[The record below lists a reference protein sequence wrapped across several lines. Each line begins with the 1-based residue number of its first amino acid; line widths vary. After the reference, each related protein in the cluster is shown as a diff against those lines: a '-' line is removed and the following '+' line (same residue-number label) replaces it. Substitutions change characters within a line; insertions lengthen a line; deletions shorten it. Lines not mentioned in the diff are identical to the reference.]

1 MFYLHCF
8 YGVDFIKGN
17 FDFLKGRYDDLFP
30 LIDKM
35 ECNVFSNPDIAIIN
49 GGKYFED
56 LISIIMVEEGI
67 LEEQTVNDNINK
79 LKQLGVINYELK
91 DKFHQA
97 RIARNKGVHD
107 NPDKQAFRLCALL
120 FQITVWFY
128 DKYSGDSSF
137 RKPSFDRLL
146 IVEKDKQNNSSN
158 SSNFDEEGMKVLL
171 GDVIDEKMKDI
182 LKSLSNNSSKDGNI
196 TQNDES
202 KENSADS
209 LEKSKNKEIFNS
221 NPDSK
226 EKITLKK
233 YRGSYLLNE
242 LSKLKKSSKESIE
255 DSEGFN
261 NDFKKYMHVDR
272 EIQFQLK
279 DKLEELGQKDSAQL
293 IMLAGSVGDGKSHLL
308 SYFKSNFPD
317 LIEPFD
323 IHNDATE
330 SFDPNLTAIQT
341 LIKILKPFSDQKI
354 DNSNKKLIL
363 AINLGILSDLM
374 EDEVFISKY
383 SKLNNLLSKLNIFDV
398 STSTNNITSDFLTII
413 NFTDY
418 QLFELDEDG
427 VSSNFISHLLNK
439 VVQVSDD
446 NPFYLAYKKDL
457 ELNIKSPILHNYS
470 MLMNDDVQQV
480 IIQSITKTIIKNKK
494 LISTRELL
502 NFIYEILVPAE
513 INFYSNFDDV
523 HDYIGELLPNLL
535 FNTNNRSQLLKD
547 IFTESP
553 MNIRSKLL
561 DEFIIS
567 LNTLNIKTVLKEYFE
582 DYDEF
587 KFFKNYLLSQNYARL
602 SLSKNEKPKQNKVK
616 SSLLYYLLF
625 FGNENVKKVF
635 TDLIYD
641 EFIKNLYYYNY
652 KPLKLRKFF
661 IKLNKAILA
670 WSGSIKQDYIIIDT
684 LPNFNIAKRINIDF
698 QPIPK
703 IETMLKNNFKSSI
716 SYNVHVN
723 GELCEGVCKHSLCNK
738 QKCIKLNVDYSLF
751 EAIIKINKGYKPNK
765 NEKENLIVFDD
776 FIHEILYKTNNN
788 ELLIYYINSNNSNK
802 SFKFRKS
809 SGYYYSLMGE

>member
-1 MFYLHCF
+1 
-8 YGVDFIKGN
+8 
-17 FDFLKGRYDDLFP
+17 
-30 LIDKM
+30 M
-35 ECNVFSNPDIAIIN
+35 ESNVFSNPDMAVVN
-49 GGKYFED
+49 GSKYFED
-56 LISIIMVEEGI
+56 LINIVLDTEGI
-67 LEEQTVNDNINK
+67 SPEKTVNDNINK
-79 LKQLGVINYELK
+79 LKDFGIIDFEMKNR
-91 DKFHQA
+91 FHQA
-97 RIARNKGVHD
+97 RISRNNGIHEDPEKESY
-107 NPDKQAFRLCALL
+107 RLCALL

-128 DKYSGDSSF
+128 SKYSGDSSF
-137 RKPSFDRLL
+137 RKPTFDRSL
-146 IVEKDKQNNSSN
+146 IVEKDKKANESSG
-158 SSNFDEEGMKVLL
+158 SGLDESGMRVLL
-171 GDVIDEKMKDI
+171 EDVIDEKMKDI
-182 LKSLSNNSSKDGNI
+182 LGNLGNNGPN
-196 TQNDES
+196 T
-202 KENSADS
+202 A
-209 LEKSKNKEIFNS
+209 S
-221 NPDSK
+221 NPQNENVIIEESGAKNLNNNQINSTKHEDIHEIK
-226 EKITLKK
+226 LKK
-233 YRGSYLLNE
+233 YHGSYLLNE

-255 DSEGFN
+255 DSEGF
-261 NDFKKYMHVDR
+261 DSKFKEYMHVDR
-272 EIQFQLK
+272 EIQFQLE
-279 DKLEELGQKDSAQL
+279 DKLEELGKKDSAQL

-308 SYFKSNFPD
+308 SYFKSEHPD
-317 LIEPFD
+317 LIAPFD

-341 LIKILKPFSDQKI
+341 LIKILKPFSDEKI
-354 DNSNKKLIL
+354 NNSSNKLIL

-374 EDEVFISKY
+374 EDEEFISNY
-383 SKLNNLLSKLNIFDV
+383 SKLNELLVKLNIFDV

-427 VSSNFISHLLNK
+427 VSSNFISNLLNK
-439 VVQVSDD
+439 VVQVSDK
-446 NPFYLAYKKDL
+446 NPFYLAYQKDL

-470 MLMNDDVQQV
+470 MLMNEDVQQV

-513 INFYSNFDDV
+513 INFYSNFDDI
-523 HDYIGELLPNLL
+523 HEYIDELLPNLL

-561 DEFIIS
+561 DEFVIS

-582 DYDEF
+582 DYEEF
-587 KFFKNYLLSQNYARL
+587 KFFKSYLLSQNYSRL
-602 SLSKNEKPKQNKVK
+602 SLLKNEKPKQNKVK

-635 TDLIYD
+635 TDLIYED
-641 EFIKNLYYYNY
+641 FIKNIYYYNY

-661 IKLNKAILA
+661 TKLSKAILA
-670 WSGSIKQDYIIIDT
+670 WSGSIKQDYVIIDT

-698 QPIPK
+698 QPISK
-703 IETMLKNNFKSSI
+703 IETTLKSNFKSSI

-723 GELCEGVCKHSLCNK
+723 GDLCDGDCKHSACDK
-738 QKCIKLNVDYSLF
+738 QKCIKLNVDYLLF
-751 EAIIKINKGYKPNK
+751 EAIMKINKGYKPNK
-765 NEKENLIVFDD
+765 NEKENLIVFDE
-776 FIHEILYKTNNN
+776 FIQEILSKTNNN
-788 ELLIYYINSNNSNK
+788 ELLIYYINSNK